1 MAGIATARGE
11 TSMKPIPSIILAT
24 WMLEHLTLGSPNESL
39 SGDLLEEFRS
49 GRSAGWY
56 WRQTL
61 STIAITLSG
70 KSRAYVL
77 PVVFSAGWS
86 IAYPALL
93 LSITR
98 SRLTQTIL
106 ERMAAH
112 DWPYSTGLH
121 FVGATTPA
129 AMFVWIGF
137 FLYLV
142 SCNQVGRQLSMLRLL
157 GSLSISLNVLF
168 VATIGQHLRNSDID
182 VRNVSGKNFNSH
194 FVALSIPLALSLF
207 SALVCALPPVRR
219 RQRNADS
226 LAA

>member
-1 MAGIATARGE
+1 
-11 TSMKPIPSIILAT
+11 MKPIPSIILAT

-39 SGDLLEEFRS
+39 SGDLLEEFS
-49 GRSAGWY
+49 CGRSVGWY

-61 STIAITLSG
+61 SAIAITLSS

-77 PVVFSAGWS
+77 PLVFSAGWS
-86 IAYPALL
+86 ILYPAMW
-93 LSITR
+93 LSITK
-98 SRLTQTIL
+98 SQLTQNL
-106 ERMAAH
+106 LGRMATH

-129 AMFVWIGF
+129 AMLVWIGF
-137 FLYLV
+137 FLYLA
-142 SCNQVGRQLSMLRLL
+142 SCNQVGRQLSMLRIL

-194 FVALSIPLALSLF
+194 LVALSIPLALSLF

-219 RQRNADS
+219 RHRNADS
-226 LAA
+226 PAG